1 MKYQREQQNLRIP
14 GPVPCPP
21 EVIDA
26 QTRPLIDHRSEE
38 FAHMLK
44 SIVRRLKRIF
54 LTENDVFILTSS
66 GTGALEASL
75 VNTLSPG
82 DKILAVVTGF
92 FGQRY
97 SDMAKAL
104 LIDVQ
109 ELQFEWGRD
118 VDIEI
123 LRKTLVAHPDIKA
136 VLVTHNETS
145 TGVTNDLESISRVVK
160 KEFGKLLLVDA
171 VSSLGSVE
179 LKTDEWECDVVV
191 AGSQKGL
198 LTPPGLA
205 VISFSESAWCAYEKC
220 CMPKYYNDLGLFRTF
235 MALGQTAFTPAIS
248 LLYALDKALELIL
261 SEGLVSFIDMQ
272 REQAFMIRS
281 KVRLLGM
288 ELLAEDRCASHSV
301 TAVKVP
307 KNVDADDLVDLLRE
321 EFGIVVG
328 RGQGRLK
335 GKLFRVGH
343 IGKVPEQEIQDLVV
357 GLSSALTR
365 VISK

>member
-1 MKYQREQQNLRIP
+1 VKYRREHQNLRIP
-14 GPVPCPP
+14 GPVPCPI

-26 QTRPLIDHRSEE
+26 QTRPLIDHRGQD
-38 FAHMLK
+38 FGHMLK
-44 SIVRRLKRIF
+44 NLVERLKRIF
-54 LTENDVFILTSS
+54 LTDNDVFILTSS

-104 LIDVQ
+104 LIDVE
-109 ELQFEWGRD
+109 ELHFEWGRD
-118 VDIEI
+118 IDIGI
-123 LRKTLVAHPDIKA
+123 LREALATHPDIKA

-145 TGVTNDLESISRVVK
+145 TGVTNDLASISRVVK

-179 LKTDEWECDVVV
+179 LKTDDWECDVVA

-198 LTPPGLA
+198 LTPPGLS
-205 VISFSESAWCAYEKC
+205 VISFSESAWRAYEKSS
-220 CMPKYYNDLGLFRTF
+220 MPKYYNDLGLFRTF
-235 MALGQTAFTPAIS
+235 MGIGQTAFTPAIS
-248 LLYALDKALELIL
+248 LLYALDKSLELIL
-261 SEGLVSFIDMQ
+261 REGLDSFIDMQ

-281 KVRLLGM
+281 KVRSLGLG
-288 ELLAEDRCASHSV
+288 LLAEDRCASHSV

-307 KNVDADDLVDLLRE
+307 ENVNADDLVDLLLDE
-321 EFGIVVG
+321 YSIVVG
-328 RGQGRLK
+328 RGQGSLK
-335 GKLFRVGH
+335 GKLLRVGH
-343 IGKVPEQEIQDLVV
+343 IGKVPEQEIQDLVSA
-357 GLSSALTR
+357 LSSALTR
-365 VISK
+365 I